1 MKLLNKAGFTIIE
14 TMLFLGITGLLVAGL
29 LVGTGTSISI
39 QRYRDSVKELQST
52 LQQQYSDVSN
62 VSNDNSGDL
71 TCYGDGS
78 ISPKGQSNCV
88 ILGKFITATNSHSLS
103 VKTVI
108 GRIPLKSVSSLS
120 DEAIFSEEGYNINI
134 STMASS
140 TYDIEWGASIVD
152 KKGIDTSF
160 SMLIL
165 RSPSSGVIRTFVD
178 PSRTIADKDIKN
190 LLNTSP
196 SALTQSANLCIDSNG
211 LFTGTRNAIFI
222 TANSTGPNGVEVRGD
237 ASSGC

>member
-39 QRYRDSVKELQST
+39 QRYRDSVASLQSE
-52 LQQQYSDVSN
+52 LQQQYSEVSN
-62 VSNDNSGDL
+62 VSNDNSGGL

-78 ISPKGQSNCV
+78 VNPKGQSDCV
-88 ILGKFITATNSHSLS
+88 ILGKFITVNNSRSLS
-103 VKTVI
+103 IKTVV
-108 GRIPLKSVSSLS
+108 GHIPSNSVSSLS
-120 DEAIFSEEGYNINI
+120 DEAIFSESGYDIHT
-134 STMASS
+134 STMASLA
-140 TYDIEWGASIVD
+140 YDIEWGSSIVD
-152 KKGIDTSF
+152 NKGVDASF

-165 RSPSSGVIRTFVD
+165 RSPSSGVIRTFID
-178 PSRTIADKDIKN
+178 PAKTIAEKDIIT
-190 LLNTSP
+190 LLKANP
-196 SALTQSANLCIDSNG
+196 SALTQSAKLCVNSNG
-211 LFTGTRNAIFI
+211 LFTGTRTAVVI